1 MSGPIQVIGVSHHKA
16 PVDLRE
22 KVSVPAG
29 ETTGFLSRLITPPMV
44 REALLISTCN
54 RVEAWMTGEPD
65 AAGRRAVDLIAAHG
79 GLAPSALQPF
89 IYDLRDEQAVTH
101 LFRVAS
107 SLDSMVLGE
116 TQILSQVKEAYRVA
130 KEAGATGRTFNLL
143 FQKAIH
149 VAKRVHTETRISD
162 GKLSVSSVAVDL
174 AAKVFRDLGEKAAL
188 VLGAGEMGELTALCL
203 RERGVSRI
211 TIANRSR
218 ERGAALAA
226 RLGAVS
232 VDLDRLEGALAE
244 IDILVACAAG
254 DAPLLTGDLL
264 NRSMGARGGRPMFI
278 IDIGV
283 PRNVDAAAD
292 GIPDLYI
299 YNIDDL
305 QAVVAR
311 NLASRMEKVE
321 AGSRLVADEA
331 RDWLRRLSE
340 FRA

>member
-1 MSGPIQVIGVSHHKA
+1 MFETVSEKDNQGRWHIA
-16 PVDLRE
+16 SDERRFVV
-22 KVSVPAG
+22 KVSNHPLNPLPQFFRVYSDRIAILDHVSRPLLRN
-29 ETTGFLSRLITPPMV
+29 ETLTVCSI
-44 REALLISTCN
+44 
-54 RVEAWMTGEPD
+54 
-65 AAGRRAVDLIAAHG
+65 AAGAHG
-79 GLAPSALQPF
+79 TLSAAPRCWNGLAFGLFGDCASK
-89 IYDLRDEQAVTH
+89 RDN
-101 LFRVAS
+101 
-107 SLDSMVLGE
+107 LDSL
-116 TQILSQVKEAYRVA
+116 TFRQ
-130 KEAGATGRTFNLL
+130 GRDFTHNYIGLMWRGRRGRL
-143 FQKAIH
+143 FDM
-149 VAKRVHTETRISD
+149 RR
-162 GKLSVSSVAVDL
+162 
-174 AAKVFRDLGEKAAL
+174 R
-188 VLGAGEMGELTALCL
+188 
-203 RERGVSRI
+203 
-211 TIANRSR
+211 
-218 ERGAALAA
+218 ALAA